1 MLSEALLL
9 ESVKQKPSFS
19 PKFFIFVQKFCEMRK
34 SMFLVLLAAIV
45 LASCSNKEQTNQGS
59 TSKGQELGV
68 SSLEEDSTRTI
79 STDAVFDKF
88 FTEASLRVDYCLTG
102 NQKETTY
109 SLKELIREPY
119 WSGSKTNLVDTLEFG
134 NYIVKVFESETDNL
148 LFSKGYQNLY
158 GEWQTTDEAKQ
169 VTKTFDE
176 SVVVPFPRVKIDI
189 ALYYK
194 TWEGKLKEGM
204 RFCVSP
210 ENYFIRDYDNL
221 NLPVYDAWIGNED
234 ITKAVDVVILPEGY
248 TQAEMDKFIKD
259 CDFFV
264 ESLFS
269 YAPYDRYRESFNV
282 RGVLAPSAESG
293 CNMPGDHVY
302 KNTAMHF
309 SFWTFDSERYCMS
322 TDNRDIRDLAGQ
334 VPYDQIYI
342 LVNTEKYG
350 GGGIYNFYCSSASSN
365 RFSSDVIIHEF
376 GHGFAGL
383 ADEYYYAGSS
393 EHMYNL
399 ELEPWEPNITSL
411 VDFSDK
417 WGDMM
422 DEETPVPT
430 PRKRKYEQT
439 IGVFE
444 GGGYEPKG
452 MYSPHMDCLMNSLGH
467 DFCPVCQRAIERMI
481 LYYSK

>member
-1 MLSEALLL
+1 
-9 ESVKQKPSFS
+9 
-19 PKFFIFVQKFCEMRK
+19 
-34 SMFLVLLAAIV
+34 MFLVLLAAIV

-264 ESLFS
+264 VSLFS

>member
-1 MLSEALLL
+1 MKKTLLL
-9 ESVKQKPSFS
+9 
-19 PKFFIFVQKFCEMRK
+19 
-34 SMFLVLLAAIV
+34 FLVLMPCV
-45 LASCSNKEQTNQGS
+45 LWAQF
-59 TSKGQELGV
+59 
-68 SSLEEDSTRTI
+68 
-79 STDAVFDKF
+79 DAY

-102 NQKETTY
+102 NRNETQF

-119 WSGSKTNLVDTLEFG
+119 WSGSKTNLIDTLEFG
-134 NYIVKVFESETDNL
+134 NYIVKVYEAGTDKL

-169 VTKTFDE
+169 VTKTFEE
-176 SVVVPFPRVKIDI
+176 SVIVPFPKTKIDI

-194 TWEGKLKEGM
+194 TWEGELKEGM
-204 RFCVSP
+204 RLTVSP
-210 ENYFIRDYDNL
+210 DDYFIRDYDKL
-221 NLPVYDAWIGNED
+221 NLPVYDAWIGNKD
-234 ITKAVDVVILPEGY
+234 ITKAVDIVILPEGY
-248 TQAEMDKFIKD
+248 TEAEMDKFVKD

-264 ESLFS
+264 KSLFD
-269 YAPYDRYRESFNV
+269 YAPYDRYRESFNI
-282 RGVLAPSAESG
+282 RGVMVPSAESG
-293 CNMPGDHVY
+293 CAMPGDHIY
-302 KNTAMHF
+302 KNTAMRF

-322 TDNRDIRDLAGQ
+322 IDNRDIRDLAGQ
-334 VPYDQIYI
+334 VPYDQIYV

-365 RFSSDVIIHEF
+365 DRSSDVIIHEF

-399 ELEPWEPNITSL
+399 AVEPWEPNITSL
-411 VDFSDK
+411 VDFSGK
-417 WGDMM
+417 WGDMI
-422 DEETPVPT
+422 EEGTPIPT
-430 PRKRKYEQT
+430 PREKKYLNT

-444 GGGYEPKG
+444 GGGYEPEG
-452 MYSPHMDCLMNSLGH
+452 MYSPHMDCLMNSFKGH